1 MSANALVKIEDKAAG
16 DGELVQLVSFMLAE
30 EEYGVEVLKV
40 REIIRMPTI
49 TKMPNVLQYV
59 EGIINLR
66 GKVIPIISMRKRFGL
81 MEDENSSRTRII
93 IMDVAGGLIGFI
105 VDGVSEVIRI
115 HSSEI
120 QPPPTMVLSGG
131 IGQEF
136 ITGVFNHAERL
147 LIIMDVD
154 RMFSNDELDSF
165 GGAEVLA

>member
-1 MSANALVKIEDKAAG
+1 MSSNALVKVDHSSQH
-16 DGELVQLVSFMLAE
+16 DELIQLVSFMLAD

-49 TKMPNVLQYV
+49 TKMPNTPQHV

-81 MEDENSSRTRII
+81 MESENSGHTRII
-93 IMDVAGGLIGFI
+93 IMDVVGTLTGFI
-105 VDGVSEVIRI
+105 VDAVSEVIRI

-120 QPPPTMVLSGG
+120 QPPPSMIMSGG
-131 IGQEF
+131 IGREF

-154 RMFSNDELDSF
+154 RMFSDDERDSF
-165 GGAEVLA
+165 DGIL

>member
-1 MSANALVKIEDKAAG
+1 MATNALVKLDDTAQHN
-16 DGELVQLVSFMLAE
+16 ELVQLVSFMLAE

-81 MEDENSSRTRII
+81 MENENSSQTRII

-120 QPPPTMVLSGG
+120 QPPPSMVLSGG

-165 GGAEVLA
+165 GGGETTE